1 MKEDVFIRIATVA
14 DISDVINLGNA
25 VLPAVYIPLTS
36 EQYVQELMHAY
47 WTSTAFANAIQ
58 ASDTFLL
65 VAILQ
70 EQVVGIAE
78 VQCNGEKAVLW
89 KLYVQADLRG
99 TGIGK
104 ALIYEALRHL
114 PEEIKWFY
122 TEYLTSNTS
131 AGEFYA
137 SQGFQF
143 DHLEQDESN
152 SNLSYTWVK
161 QDVVNHPARRER
173 LVRI

>member
-1 MKEDVFIRIATVA
+1 MKEEVFIRIATVA
-14 DISDVINLGNA
+14 DITDVINLGNA

-78 VQCNGEKAVLW
+78 VQ
-89 KLYVQADLRG
+89 
-99 TGIGK
+99 
-104 ALIYEALRHL
+104 
-114 PEEIKWFY
+114 
-122 TEYLTSNTS
+122 
-131 AGEFYA
+131 
-137 SQGFQF
+137 
-143 DHLEQDESN
+143 
-152 SNLSYTWVK
+152 
-161 QDVVNHPARRER
+161 
-173 LVRI
+173 